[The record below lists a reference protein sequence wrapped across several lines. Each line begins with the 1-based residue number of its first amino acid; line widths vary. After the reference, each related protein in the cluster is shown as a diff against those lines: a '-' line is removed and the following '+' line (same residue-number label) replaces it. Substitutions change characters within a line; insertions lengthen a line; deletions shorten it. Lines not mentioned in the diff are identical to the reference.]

1 MKHIISSR
9 KITLRYCLYQVAY
22 YATCVGTSS
31 FATTYLLEKDFS
43 ASQIGMILALTNILS
58 CIVQPILGDV
68 VDRLKKF
75 ILPQMIATF
84 LAGSFS
90 CFVPSAEIREGINFA
105 EKSVSVRVSPQSG
118 AHRRAEHTGAEG
130 RADGHSVL
138 EMHAL
143 SLGVFIQKGC

>member
-90 CFVPSAEIREGINFA
+90 CFAIIQFCQP
-105 EKSVSVRVSPQSG
+105 P
-118 AHRRAEHTGAEG
+118 
-130 RADGHSVL
+130 L
-138 EMHAL
+138 AL
-143 SLGVFIQKGC
+143 FGFLYGLARNTANN